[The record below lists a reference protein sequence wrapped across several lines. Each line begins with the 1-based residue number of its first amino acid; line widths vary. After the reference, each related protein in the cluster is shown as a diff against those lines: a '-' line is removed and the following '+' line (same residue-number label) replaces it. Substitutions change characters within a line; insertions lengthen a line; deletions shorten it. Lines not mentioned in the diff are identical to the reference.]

1 MLVLATFMKLSG
13 SYQIKLEK
21 QKVWEALNDPEIL
34 KNSIPG
40 CEEFIKNSDTEFTA
54 TATNKIGP
62 FNATFTGDIELKEI
76 NAPNN
81 YVIEGSGNSPVGF
94 ASGSAKVSLEDIDG
108 GTKLSYTV
116 EANVGGKIAQVG
128 SRLIDM
134 TAKKMA
140 DIFFGKFSKLITSE
154 NISREKDS
162 KPEREKVDKKK
173 PDTKYNSSKT
183 LIYIVS
189 AAILL
194 GILVYF
200 VF

>member
-1 MLVLATFMKLSG
+1 MLVFVILMKLSG

-34 KNSIPG
+34 KKSIPG
-40 CEEFIKNSDTEFTA
+40 CEEFTKNSDTKFTA

-62 FNATFTGDIELKEI
+62 FNASFSGDIELKEI
-76 NAPNN
+76 DAPNS

-94 ASGSAKVSLEDIDG
+94 ASGSAKVSLENSDG

-116 EANVGGKIAQVG
+116 EANVGGKIVQVG

-140 DIFFGKFSKLITSE
+140 DIFFGKFSKLIASE

-162 KPEREKVDKKK
+162 KPESENITNKKMN
-173 PDTKYNSSKT
+173 TRYSSKI
-183 LIYIVS
+183 LIYIGS
-189 AAILL
+189 AIILL
-194 GILVYF
+194 GILIYF
-200 VF
+200 IV